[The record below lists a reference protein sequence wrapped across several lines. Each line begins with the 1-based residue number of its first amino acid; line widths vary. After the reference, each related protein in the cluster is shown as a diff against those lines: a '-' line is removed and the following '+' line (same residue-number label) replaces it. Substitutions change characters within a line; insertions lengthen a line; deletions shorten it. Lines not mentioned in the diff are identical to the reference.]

1 MSHAFLKGTF
11 ITALILLTALIAGC
25 GGESSVRDNQGGTA
39 GNATQATGNTAAPHL
54 APVQIVIDNFSY
66 SPAEVTIPAGTK
78 VTWVNHDDVPH
89 TATSSRMPRLFN
101 SKTLDTDE
109 EFSFVFTAPGAYD
122 YFCALHPKMTA
133 RIIVK

>member
-1 MSHAFLKGTF
+1 MWYGLRK
-11 ITALILLTALIAGC
+11 ITLLAGLILFNVLLVGCTRDSAGSDDPVEAP
-25 GGESSVRDNQGGTA
+25 GSKA
-39 GNATQATGNTAAPHL
+39 QATDSQATPQP
-54 APVQIVIDNFSY
+54 APVQIVIDNFTF

-89 TATSSRMPRLFN
+89 TATSSAKPRQFS

-109 EFSFVFTAPGAYD
+109 EFSFVFTAPGAYE

-133 RIIVK
+133 RITVK